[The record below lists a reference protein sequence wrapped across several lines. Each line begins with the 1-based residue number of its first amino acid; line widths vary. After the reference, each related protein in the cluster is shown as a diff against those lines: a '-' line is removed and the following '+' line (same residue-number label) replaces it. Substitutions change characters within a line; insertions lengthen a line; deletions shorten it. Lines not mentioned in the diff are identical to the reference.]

1 VYDERKAYLAAEH
14 QAWPPKRVHLAAA
27 RATVKRFLADLWV
40 AWRVAEGYPSSSG
53 AIVSITRAEV
63 VSDPKLEET
72 P

>member
-1 VYDERKAYLAAEH
+1 MH
-14 QAWPPKRVHLAAA
+14 PGWPAKRVHLAAA

-40 AWRVAEGYPSSSG
+40 AWHEALRTIESHGTITSSTQ
-53 AIVSITRAEV
+53 VTV